1 MFTNQGTRKVW
12 LAVLAAGLFSVAG
25 CSNQPDQATNQPAPA
40 PAKKAAPKPAVA
52 KTQPASAASKSSA
65 KQVNASAKV
74 APAPK
79 LVTVPKG
86 TAISATLGQS
96 LASNKN
102 KAGDSFSATVASSV
116 KVNGKTI
123 IPKGAQL
130 TGKVVS
136 AQRKTPA
143 ALTVALSSV
152 EINGKSYSLATNSVG
167 STAKTSGDGSDTKK
181 KNVTLSAKSQLKFKL
196 SKPAKVP
203 AKA

>member
-1 MFTNQGTRKVW
+1 MFTYQGTRKVW
-12 LAVLAAGLFSVAG
+12 LAALAAGLFTVAG
-25 CSNQPDQATNQPAPA
+25 CSNQPEQATNQPAPA
-40 PAKKAAPKPAVA
+40 PAKKAAPKQAPVKAQQPAQPA
-52 KTQPASAASKSSA
+52 KTA

-74 APAPK
+74 APAAK

-86 TAISATLGQS
+86 TAISATLGQG

-116 KVNGKTI
+116 KVNGKTV

-136 AQRKTPA
+136 AQKKNPA
-143 ALTVALSSV
+143 ALTVVLSSV
-152 EINGKSYSLATNSVG
+152 EINGKAYSLATNSVG
-167 STAKTSGDGSDTKK
+167 PTNKVSTDDSAKQ

-196 SKPAKVP
+196 SKSAKVP
-203 AKA
+203 VTAKG

>member
-1 MFTNQGTRKVW
+1 MFTYQGTRKVW
-12 LAVLAAGLFSVAG
+12 LAVLAAGLLSAAG
-25 CSNQPDQATNQPAPA
+25 CSNQPEQATNPPA

-52 KTQPASAASKSSA
+52 KAQPAQPAKSTA

-86 TAISATLGQS
+86 TAISATLGQG

-102 KAGDSFSATVASSV
+102 KAGDSFSAIVASSV
-116 KVNGKTI
+116 KVNGKTV

-130 TGKVVS
+130 TGKVVA
-136 AQRKTPA
+136 AQKKTPA

-152 EINGKSYSLATNSVG
+152 EINGKTYPLATNAVG
-167 STAKTSGDGSDTKK
+167 SPAKASSDGSDTKK

-196 SKPAKVP
+196 SKSAKVP
-203 AKA
+203 VAAKA